1 MSIFYGGPIITINDN
16 QPLVDAVG
24 IEGDKIIAIGSL
36 EEVKQKMKKDVKL
49 LDLEGKTM
57 LPGFIDCHMHPI
69 IFMFFLINLDLSSVK
84 SLKELQKVLRN
95 TAKEK
100 GKGEFIFGLRLKEEE
115 FNVPVLPTRWDLDD
129 ACPENPIFVLRY
141 DSHIGIA
148 NSKALELFEFNS
160 ETKVPEG
167 GEIRENEAGEL
178 TGIISENAL
187 DLIYSKISKFLIPES
202 DVIQE
207 TADKAFKLLAKK
219 GITSLHGIIQLG
231 TSGEVGDLGLFETP
245 IFKSVQE
252 KILQNWYGLI
262 STDKPMKLI
271 KIKKPPLDGGKEDSK
286 FKIGCLK
293 LFLDGTFGAKTACM
307 WEPFSDAPNTCGFC
321 VVNEDDIYDKM
332 KLAHNN
338 GFQIAIHVI
347 GDKGNRIC
355 VDLYKRLLNE
365 FPRDDHRH
373 RIEHA
378 SMLTDDVIEDMNKY
392 GIIASCQPP
401 FINSEYK
408 WLEKRLG
415 KDRCKYTYPMKSI
428 IDAGVVL
435 ISGSDAPIEDPNPM
449 LGLYALVNRNGFVP
463 EQCITIEEALKTYT
477 LNAAYGAFEEKVKGS
492 IEAGKLADLVI
503 LDKNPLEIL
512 RENIKDIKV
521 LETIIRGKT
530 AYKEKFDSKL
540 YL

>member
-1 MSIFYGGPIITINDN
+1 MIIFYGGLIITMNDN
-16 QPLVDAVG
+16 QPFVDAVG
-24 IEGDKIIAIGSL
+24 IEGDKIVATGSL
-36 EEVKQKMKKDVKL
+36 EEVKKKMGKDVKL
-49 LDLEGKTM
+49 IDLEGNSL
-57 LPGFIDCHMHPI
+57 LPGFIDCHIHPVT
-69 IFMFFLINLDLSSVK
+69 FMLFLINLDLSSVK
-84 SLKELQKVLRN
+84 SLKELQEVLKN

-100 GKGEFIFGLRLKEEE
+100 RKGEFIFGLSLKEEE
-115 FNVPVLPTRWDLDD
+115 FDVPVLPTRWDLDE
-129 ACPENPIFVLRY
+129 ACPENPLFMLRY

-148 NSKALELFEFNS
+148 NSKALDLFEFNF

-167 GEIRENEAGEL
+167 GEIKKDVEGEL
-178 TGIISENAL
+178 TGVITENAL
-187 DLIYSKISKFLIPES
+187 DLIYSKITKYLIPEP

-231 TSGEVGDLGLFETP
+231 RSGEGGDLGLVETL

-252 KILQNWYGLI
+252 KILQSWYGLI
-262 STDKPMKLI
+262 STDNPKKLS
-271 KIKKPPLDGGKEDSK
+271 KIKKPPLDGGSEDSK
-286 FKIGCLK
+286 FKVGSLK

-307 WEPFSDAPNTCGFC
+307 WEPFSDAPDMCGFC
-321 VVNEDDIYDKM
+321 VVEEDNIYEKM
-332 KLAHNN
+332 KVAHNN
-338 GFQIAIHVI
+338 RFQISIHVI

-355 VDLYKRLLNE
+355 VDLYKRLLKE

-415 KDRCKYTYPMKSI
+415 KERCKYTYPMKSI

-435 ISGSDAPIEDPNPM
+435 ISGSDAPIEDPNPI
-449 LGLYALVNRNGFVP
+449 LGLHALVNRNGFIP
-463 EQCITIEEALKTYT
+463 EQCIPMEEAIKTYT
-477 LNAAYGAFEEKVKGS
+477 LNAAYGAFEEKIKGS
-492 IEAGKLADLVI
+492 IEAGKLADFVI
-503 LDKNPLEIL
+503 LDQNPLEVL
-512 RENIKDIKV
+512 KDKIKDIQIV
-521 LETIIRGKT
+521 ETIIRGKSVF
-530 AYKEKFDSKL
+530 KKNN
-540 YL
+540 